1 MKVIVGLVPIV
12 VLLAL
17 PPSRPVQ
24 VVPIRYRTA
33 DLACAR
39 FRQSVETSLRVES
52 GSRVMRQST
61 GRSGVLVVTA
71 RDSAG
76 GMLIESWFDSLM
88 VWRAELT
95 GKHLVDTDGVIGGRF
110 LGLLDSAGRYR
121 RLDAPFVPG
130 EIAEITNLTAALD
143 DFFPPVPG
151 TPLEVGQRW
160 QDSTG
165 WVVSRQ
171 SDQKNLQRYRMLG
184 NRTLH
189 SRLGGD
195 SLADTAQQVERETA
209 QMLWDPTAGLVR
221 WDRSIEA
228 EAAIPANEEI
238 PHGAQTRVEQ
248 TIRLE
253 RVGSCVKQPQG

>member
-1 MKVIVGLVPIV
+1 MKVIAALLPIV
-12 VLLAL
+12 ALLAL
-17 PPSRPVQ
+17 PASGSAQ
-24 VVPIRYRTA
+24 AAPIRYRTA
-33 DLACAR
+33 DLTCAR

-52 GSRVMRQST
+52 GNRVMRQST
-61 GRSGVLVVTA
+61 GRSGLLVVTA
-71 RDSAG
+71 RDTTG

-88 VWRAELT
+88 VWRVEQT

-110 LGLLDSAGRYR
+110 LGLLDAVGRYR
-121 RLDAPFVPG
+121 RVDAPFVPG

-151 TPLEVGQRW
+151 TSLDVGQRW

-165 WVVSRQ
+165 WIISRQ
-171 SDQKNLQRYRMLG
+171 SDQRNLQRYRMLG
-184 NRTLH
+184 QRTLH
-189 SRLGGD
+189 SRLGED
-195 SLADTAQQVERETA
+195 ALADTAQQVERETA
-209 QMLWDPTAGLVR
+209 QMLWDPSVGLMR

-228 EAAIPANEEI
+228 EAAIPASDEI

-253 RVGSCVKQPQG
+253 RVVGGSCQP

>member
-1 MKVIVGLVPIV
+1 MKVIAPLIPI
-12 VLLAL
+12 LAL
-17 PPSRPVQ
+17 LTLAASRQ
-24 VVPIRYRTA
+24 GQAGPIRYRTA

-52 GSRVMRQST
+52 GNRVMRQST
-61 GRSGVLVVTA
+61 GRSGLLVVTA
-71 RDSAG
+71 RDTAG
-76 GMLIESWFDSLM
+76 GLLIESWFDSLM

-110 LGLLDSAGRYR
+110 LGLLDSGGRYR
-121 RLDAPFVPG
+121 RIDAPFVPG
-130 EIAEITNLTAALD
+130 EIAEIPNLTAALD

-165 WVVSRQ
+165 WIISRQ
-171 SDQKNLQRYRMLG
+171 SDQKQLQRYRMLG

-209 QMLWDPTAGLVR
+209 QMLWDPAVGLMR

-228 EAAIPANEEI
+228 EAAIPASEEI

-253 RVGSCVKQPQG
+253 RVVGGSCQP

>member
-1 MKVIVGLVPIV
+1 MKVIAALLPIV
-12 VLLAL
+12 ALLAL
-17 PPSRPVQ
+17 PASVSAQ
-24 VVPIRYRTA
+24 AAPIRYRTA

-52 GSRVMRQST
+52 GNRVLRQSS
-61 GRSGVLVVTA
+61 GRSGLLVVTA
-71 RDSAG
+71 RDTAG
-76 GMLIESWFDSLM
+76 GILIESWFDSLM

-110 LGLLDSAGRYR
+110 IGLLKPEGRYSR
-121 RLDAPFVPG
+121 IDAPFVPD

-143 DFFPPVPG
+143 DFFSPVPG
-151 TPLEVGQRW
+151 TSLDVGQRW

-165 WVVSRQ
+165 WIISRQ

-209 QMLWDPTAGLVR
+209 LMLWDPAAGLTR

-228 EAAIPANEEI
+228 EASIPASDEV

-253 RVGSCVKQPQG
+253 RVSGGECPP